1 MSFAIV
7 TDSLAGLPL
16 AQIARRGLVVIPLS
30 YTISGKEHLCLAPE
44 GYDSAAFFQTM
55 KLRGEVSTSMV
66 PPHRFL
72 TFLKPLLR
80 SGLDL
85 LFLSASSGLSSS
97 YQSACMAAEQLREEF
112 PQRKLQIVDSLSSS
126 LGQGLLVLRAFDLR
140 ERGMCLEDTARTL
153 LSLRH
158 RIAHLFTVDDLMY
171 LSRGGRLS
179 GAKAMLGTALG
190 LKPLLKGDPNGR
202 IVLCGKARGRPQAIG
217 ELADQYNALV
227 MVDDS
232 HAVGFVGKHGRGTA
246 EYNGVEGRVDII
258 TGTLGKAL
266 GGASG
271 GYTSGRREIIDLLRQ
286 RSRPYLFSNTLAPAI
301 VGASLELFDMLEE
314 STQLRDHLEETTA
327 YYRKQLTDNGFDII
341 PGTHPCVPV
350 MLYDEKLAG
359 EFARRM
365 MAKGVYVVAFSF
377 PVVPKGKARIR
388 TQVCASHTREDI
400 DFIVGCFKEV
410 REEMGLK

>member
-202 IVLCGKARGRPQAIG
+202 IVLCGKARGRAQAP
-217 ELADQYNALV
+217 
-227 MVDDS
+227 
-232 HAVGFVGKHGRGTA
+232 R
-246 EYNGVEGRVDII
+246 
-258 TGTLGKAL
+258 
-266 GGASG
+266 
-271 GYTSGRREIIDLLRQ
+271 
-286 RSRPYLFSNTLAPAI
+286 
-301 VGASLELFDMLEE
+301 
-314 STQLRDHLEETTA
+314 
-327 YYRKQLTDNGFDII
+327 
-341 PGTHPCVPV
+341 
-350 MLYDEKLAG
+350 
-359 EFARRM
+359 ARRPR
-365 MAKGVYVVAFSF
+365 
-377 PVVPKGKARIR
+377 PVTRPRGRAPPCADSLGAWSCR
-388 TQVCASHTREDI
+388 TA
-400 DFIVGCFKEV
+400 
-410 REEMGLK
+410 

>member
-16 AQIARRGLVVIPLS
+16 AQIAQRGLVVIPLS

-44 GYDSAAFFQTM
+44 GYDSAAFFQAM

-202 IVLCGKARGRPQAIG
+202 IVLCGKARGRARPLG
-217 ELADQYNALV
+217 SWPTNTTPW
-227 MVDDS
+227 S
-232 HAVGFVGKHGRGTA
+232 GT
-246 EYNGVEGRVDII
+246 
-258 TGTLGKAL
+258 
-266 GGASG
+266 
-271 GYTSGRREIIDLLRQ
+271 
-286 RSRPYLFSNTLAPAI
+286 
-301 VGASLELFDMLEE
+301 
-314 STQLRDHLEETTA
+314 
-327 YYRKQLTDNGFDII
+327 
-341 PGTHPCVPV
+341 PGT
-350 MLYDEKLAG
+350 
-359 EFARRM
+359 RR
-365 MAKGVYVVAFSF
+365 
-377 PVVPKGKARIR
+377 
-388 TQVCASHTREDI
+388 CASPTAMPPRRRRPWPSASARPIRPRRFSSRRLIPPTAATPAPVHWPSSLRGMRPSVSTHKACPRRSS
-400 DFIVGCFKEV
+400 V
-410 REEMGLK
+410 L

>member
-16 AQIARRGLVVIPLS
+16 AQIAQRGLVVIPLS

-202 IVLCGKARGRPQAIG
+202 IVLCGKARGRTQAIG
-217 ELADQYNALV
+217 KLADQYNALV
-227 MVDDS
+227 
-232 HAVGFVGKHGRGTA
+232 R
-246 EYNGVEGRVDII
+246 Y
-258 TGTLGKAL
+258 
-266 GGASG
+266 
-271 GYTSGRREIIDLLRQ
+271 
-286 RSRPYLFSNTLAPAI
+286 
-301 VGASLELFDMLEE
+301 
-314 STQLRDHLEETTA
+314 
-327 YYRKQLTDNGFDII
+327 
-341 PGTHPCVPV
+341 PGT
-350 MLYDEKLAG
+350 
-359 EFARRM
+359 RR
-365 MAKGVYVVAFSF
+365 
-377 PVVPKGKARIR
+377 
-388 TQVCASHTREDI
+388 CASPTAMPPRRRRPWPSASARPIRPRRFSSRRLIPPTAATPAPVHWPSSLRGMRPSVSTHKACPRRSS
-400 DFIVGCFKEV
+400 V
-410 REEMGLK
+410 L

>member
-126 LGQGLLVLRAFDLR
+126 LGRDYWSSGPSTC
-140 ERGMCLEDTARTL
+140 G
-153 LSLRH
+153 
-158 RIAHLFTVDDLMY
+158 
-171 LSRGGRLS
+171 RGGCAWRTPPAPSSPS
-179 GAKAMLGTALG
+179 GTG
-190 LKPLLKGDPNGR
+190 LPT
-202 IVLCGKARGRPQAIG
+202 
-217 ELADQYNALV
+217 
-227 MVDDS
+227 
-232 HAVGFVGKHGRGTA
+232 F
-246 EYNGVEGRVDII
+246 
-258 TGTLGKAL
+258 
-266 GGASG
+266 
-271 GYTSGRREIIDLLRQ
+271 
-286 RSRPYLFSNTLAPAI
+286 SRWMT
-301 VGASLELFDMLEE
+301 
-314 STQLRDHLEETTA
+314 
-327 YYRKQLTDNGFDII
+327 
-341 PGTHPCVPV
+341 
-350 MLYDEKLAG
+350 
-359 EFARRM
+359 
-365 MAKGVYVVAFSF
+365 
-377 PVVPKGKARIR
+377 
-388 TQVCASHTREDI
+388 
-400 DFIVGCFKEV
+400 
-410 REEMGLK
+410 

>member
-16 AQIARRGLVVIPLS
+16 AQIAQRGLVVIPLS

-44 GYDSAAFFQTM
+44 GYDSAAFFQAM

-202 IVLCGKARGRPQAIG
+202 IVLCGKARGRAQAIG
-217 ELADQYNALV
+217 TNTTPW
-227 MVDDS
+227 S
-232 HAVGFVGKHGRGTA
+232 GT
-246 EYNGVEGRVDII
+246 
-258 TGTLGKAL
+258 
-266 GGASG
+266 
-271 GYTSGRREIIDLLRQ
+271 
-286 RSRPYLFSNTLAPAI
+286 
-301 VGASLELFDMLEE
+301 
-314 STQLRDHLEETTA
+314 
-327 YYRKQLTDNGFDII
+327 
-341 PGTHPCVPV
+341 PGT
-350 MLYDEKLAG
+350 
-359 EFARRM
+359 RR
-365 MAKGVYVVAFSF
+365 
-377 PVVPKGKARIR
+377 
-388 TQVCASHTREDI
+388 CASPTAMPPRRRRPWPSASARPIRPRRFSSRRLIPPTAATPAPVHWPSSLRGMRPSVSTHKACPRRSS
-400 DFIVGCFKEV
+400 V
-410 REEMGLK
+410 L